1 MRLDGT
7 TDVNVLTGLSA
18 AGVTERLYFDA
29 TSGLLVRRSIS
40 TRTPMGTL
48 NEQVDYADYRDVAGV
63 KMPFEI
69 RRTNWNTLDTLK
81 IADVKPNAQ
90 VDDARF
96 QKPK

>member
-1 MRLDGT
+1 MSSIWARGASPQPSLRFT
-7 TDVNVLTGLSA
+7 LSMKPL
-18 AGVTERLYFDA
+18 ERDHAPFM
-29 TSGLLVRRSIS
+29 VRRSIS